1 MALPWNRK
9 SVSWEIW
16 GECFLSFASTV
27 KEELFRITN
36 GARHCRLAELS
47 AMISVCGKLEADE
60 GNGRILKIQTENEA
74 VLRKCFTLLEKTFN
88 IKAEICFRAKD
99 VSGYGTEGTWSALCV
114 RNADDIAAILQGGR
128 LCEAA
133 FPELSLMS
141 DTGVLLQAECCQRA
155 YIRGVFLCAGTLS
168 DPKKGYHLE
177 MTFPVLERAEAF
189 SGLLQAQGLSP
200 HTSVRKKSYT
210 VYFKEGTQIA
220 DLLAMMGAGISMMDM
235 ENVRIMKQMRN
246 SINRRVNCETA
257 NIHKTVQASVK
268 QVEDILFISS
278 KLGLEE
284 LPASLSKMAALRLAY
299 PDASLI
305 ELGLMSEPQIGKSGV
320 NHRLRRLGA
329 IADELRRNEEEKGL

>member
-1 MALPWNRK
+1 
-9 SVSWEIW
+9 
-16 GECFLSFASTV
+16 
-27 KEELFRITN
+27 
-36 GARHCRLAELS
+36 
-47 AMISVCGKLEADE
+47 
-60 GNGRILKIQTENEA
+60 
-74 VLRKCFTLLEKTFN
+74 
-88 IKAEICFRAKD
+88 
-99 VSGYGTEGTWSALCV
+99 
-114 RNADDIAAILQGGR
+114 
-128 LCEAA
+128 
-133 FPELSLMS
+133 
-141 DTGVLLQAECCQRA
+141 
-155 YIRGVFLCAGTLS
+155 
-168 DPKKGYHLE
+168 
-177 MTFPVLERAEAF
+177 
-189 SGLLQAQGLSP
+189 
-200 HTSVRKKSYT
+200 
-210 VYFKEGTQIA
+210 
-220 DLLAMMGAGISMMDM
+220 MMGAGISMMDM